1 MVANADKCYLLASN
15 SEEASGTI
23 ETEIIKNPY
32 KQNF

>member
-23 ETEIIKNPY
+23 ETEIIK
-32 KQNF
+32 KSL